1 MYTEN
6 ISESEFAILESIR
19 QYLLEDDGFD
29 FDLFPT
35 PFPSESTTSSDDC
48 NSSGIAAVATTPRT
62 PESQHHHVRRC
73 FRGVRR
79 RPWGTFAAEI
89 RDSKNK
95 KGARVWLGTFVTPE
109 DAALA
114 YDRAA
119 FRLHG
124 QKAKLNFPHLVAS
137 NTEVNRVKT
146 KNRLAS
152 TEPPSS
158 SSTSSEASM
167 LKRRRLM
174 NQLGF

>member
-29 FDLFPT
+29 FDLVPT
-35 PFPSESTTSSDDC
+35 PFPSESATSSDDC
-48 NSSGIAAVATTPRT
+48 NSSGIAAVPTTPRT
-62 PESQHHHVRRC
+62 PESQHHHVGRC

-137 NTEVNRVKT
+137 NTEVNRVTT

-158 SSTSSEASM
+158 SSTSSESSM

-174 NQLGF
+174 NQPGF

>member
-6 ISESEFAILESIR
+6 ISESEFTILESIR
-19 QYLLEDDGFD
+19 QHLLEDDDFD
-29 FDLFPT
+29 FDLFPI

-48 NSSGIAAVATTPRT
+48 NSNDTAVTTIPQT
-62 PESQHHHVRRC
+62 PESHHHAQGR

-95 KGARVWLGTFVTPE
+95 NGARVWLGTFETPE

-119 FRLHG
+119 FKLHG
-124 QKAKLNFPHLVAS
+124 QKAKLNFPHLIAS
-137 NTEVNRVKT
+137 NTEVIGVKAR
-146 KNRLAS
+146 NRLAS
-152 TEPPSS
+152 REPSS
-158 SSTSSEASM
+158 SSSKSSESSK

-174 NQLGF
+174 NQPGF